1 MINLRLERMREYIDD
16 LYLQVVRAQL
26 ALQRGYVTPSPVR
39 VATPRPF
46 TAETDG
52 LWDHYVAVILFRRLF
67 DNSCRSSETSVQMSL
82 TDIFASKAFVA
93 FVDKIPEDVAGGL
106 ACFAGGALAGGALGL
121 AVSTATATTSVAARG
136 GGGGGG
142 GGLSKVLVEN

>member
-1 MINLRLERMREYIDD
+1 MVCGTINFY
-16 LYLQVVRAQL
+16 
-26 ALQRGYVTPSPVR
+26 
-39 VATPRPF
+39 
-46 TAETDG
+46 
-52 LWDHYVAVILFRRLF
+52 YVAVVLFRRLF

-121 AVSTATATTSVAARG
+121 AVSTVTATTSVAARG
-136 GGGGGG
+136 GGGACPKS
-142 GGLSKVLVEN
+142 LWKINVIMTLTFTPSPRPPLLTSQHFSIDSTLKLILFHL

>member
-1 MINLRLERMREYIDD
+1 MVCGTINFY
-16 LYLQVVRAQL
+16 
-26 ALQRGYVTPSPVR
+26 
-39 VATPRPF
+39 
-46 TAETDG
+46 
-52 LWDHYVAVILFRRLF
+52 YVAVILFRRLF

-106 ACFAGGALAGGALGL
+106 ACFAGGALAGSALGL
-121 AVSTATATTSVAARG
+121 AVSTVTATTSVAARG

-142 GGLSKVLVEN
+142 GACPKSLWKINVIMTLTFTPPPGPLS